1 MPTLQVDDG
10 VVDAPASDRPP
21 SYPALRAVFSTAHAA
36 MARSPAVSRRYLQAV
51 GAVLRTVPAFPLKA
65 HFINNLATTAWPAG
79 LQFGSRRI
87 DVCDGASIRLIPHS
101 GEFDFAALIKRR
113 LDYEPWVFQ
122 ALRDRFH
129 TFDCVVE
136 IGANV
141 GVYTVFFAQQ
151 AAAAGRSIPIY
162 AFEPSRRAYARLMEN
177 LQVNG
182 ATRVTPFNVAVAER
196 AGFSEFFEPSGRLTN
211 GSLYREFAQHFAA
224 DVRNTLVPT
233 VGCAE
238 IRSLVGPAKS
248 VLVKLDVEGAE
259 PLVLRSLRGL
269 IEDVRPEIVV
279 EVLAPQ
285 DEALNALD
293 FLRDT
298 YTLYLLRPEGL
309 APRPAFRA
317 DALHR
322 DYLLVP
328 KER

>member
-1 MPTLQVDDG
+1 MATPKVVDG
-10 VVDAPASDRPP
+10 VADAPASRRPA
-21 SYPALRAVFSTAHAA
+21 SYPALRAIFSTAHAA

-65 HFINNLATTAWPAG
+65 HFVNNLATTAWPAG

-87 DVCDGASIRLIPHS
+87 DVCEGATIRLIPHS

-122 ALRDRFH
+122 TLRDRFAR
-129 TFDCVVE
+129 FDCIVE

-141 GVYTVFFAQQ
+141 GVYSVFFAQQ
-151 AAAAGRSIPIY
+151 ASAAGRSIPIY
-162 AFEPSRRAYARLMEN
+162 VFEPSRQAYARLIEN

-182 ATRVTPFNVAVAER
+182 ATLVTPFNVAVAEQ

-211 GSLYREFAQHFAA
+211 GSLDRDFAQHFAA
-224 DVRNTLVPT
+224 DVRTTMVPT
-233 VGCAE
+233 VGCAH
-238 IRSLVGPAKS
+238 IRSLVGSATS
-248 VLVKLDVEGAE
+248 LLLKLDVEGAE
-259 PLVLRSLRGL
+259 PLVLRSLRRL
-269 IEDVRPEIVV
+269 IEEVRPEIVV

-293 FLRDT
+293 FLRDA
-298 YTLYLLRPEGL
+298 YTLYLMRPEGL
-309 APRPAFRA
+309 VPRPAFKA
-317 DALHR
+317 DQFHR